1 MYMLVREICRSR
13 DKEQDM
19 LCGKGALSVLC
30 SRCVKGGGMGLSDI
44 LWWNKLECCRK
55 CLPIKP
61 LA

>member
-13 DKEQDM
+13 DN
-19 LCGKGALSVLC
+19 LLYGKGALSVLC
-30 SRCVKGGGMGLSDI
+30 SRCVRGGGMGLSDI